1 MDAVRTENKALSAR
15 FSEIRQIHKET
26 RGADCF
32 QRYLEKP
39 GN

>member
-15 FSEIRQIHKET
+15 FSEIRQIRKET
-26 RGADCF
+26 GE
-32 QRYLEKP
+32 LIIPKIPGKKP